1 MESPTHLVQR
11 RPLALSVLQRPIP
24 NILVICPISE
34 RHPHD
39 GRHPDIEPLRLLA
52 IIHEIRHDA
61 HDTRTP
67 AVEPKHLVGEVDD
80 LPPLGVGE
88 LGTATRAGP
97 LADEFRTEFFVEF
110 GLEGGDLSGGS
121 AVFGERGES
130 KGRVVRRR
138 RGTKGW

>member
-24 NILVICPISE
+24 NILVIRPIPE

-39 GRHPDIEPLRLLA
+39 GRRPDIEPLRLLA

-67 AVEPKHLVGEVDD
+67 AVEPKHLVGEIDD

-88 LGTATRAGP
+88 LGTATRA
-97 LADEFRTEFFVEF
+97 A
-110 GLEGGDLSGGS
+110 
-121 AVFGERGES
+121 
-130 KGRVVRRR
+130 RVP
-138 RGTKGW
+138 